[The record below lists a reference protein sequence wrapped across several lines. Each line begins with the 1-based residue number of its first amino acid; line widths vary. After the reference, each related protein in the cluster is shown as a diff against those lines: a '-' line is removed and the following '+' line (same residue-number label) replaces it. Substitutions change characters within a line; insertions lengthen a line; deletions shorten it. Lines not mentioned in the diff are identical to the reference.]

1 MTRRI
6 LGRSNMLRSVLLA
19 GVFVAGFASLAPAAT
34 IHFHATI
41 NAAQGVPPKQ
51 SSGTGE
57 ALATLNTASRDF
69 TYTVTW
75 EGLTG
80 PAIAAHFHG
89 PAGPGANAKVQVPIE
104 GKNPTSP
111 AHGSATLSPAQM
123 KDLEAGKWY
132 VNVHTK
138 ANPGGEIRGQV
149 LRVAAGAGA
158 MKPHAM
164 PMHSSAPMKTGT
176 APVKQMKQ

>member
-1 MTRRI
+1 
-6 LGRSNMLRSVLLA
+6 MLRSVLLA
-19 GVFVAGFASLAPAAT
+19 GLFVAGFASGAPAAT
-34 IHFHATI
+34 LHFHATM
-41 NAAQGVPPKQ
+41 NAAQGVPPRQ

-57 ALATLNTASRDF
+57 ALATLDTANRHF

-89 PAGPGANAKVQVPIE
+89 PAGRGANAKVQVPID

-111 AHGSATLSPAQM
+111 AHGSATLTEAQV

-132 VNVHTK
+132 VNVHTA

-149 LRVAAGAGA
+149 ESVAKGGGA
-158 MKPHAM
+158 MHPM
-164 PMHSSAPMKTGT
+164 PMHGSAPMKSSAPMTST
-176 APVKQMKQ
+176 APKKQ